1 MDYVALLTFRSS
13 VTAAERDGALIRRAG
28 WKYPDGIRLIAE
40 YWPAAAAVQVVSIF
54 SADSFAAVMEVE
66 LEWSDVFDID
76 IHPAISG
83 EEGLQVGAEVMGR
96 LTRMQPPS

>member
-1 MDYVALLTFRSS
+1 M
-13 VTAAERDGALIRRAG
+13 
-28 WKYPDGIRLIAE
+28 
-40 YWPAAAAVQVVSIF
+40 VSIF

-76 IHPAISG
+76 IHPAISA

-96 LTRMQPPS
+96 LTRMQPQS

>member
-13 VTAAERDGALIRRAG
+13 VTATERDGALIRRAG
-28 WKYPDGIRLIAE
+28 WKYPDGIRVIAE

-54 SADSFAAVMEVE
+54 SADNFAAVMEVE

-76 IHPAISG
+76 IHPAISA

-96 LTRMQPPS
+96 LTRMQQS

>member
-28 WKYPDGIRLIAE
+28 WKYPDGIRVIAE
-40 YWPAAAAVQVVSIF
+40 YWPAAAGVQVVSIF
-54 SADSFAAVMEVE
+54 SADNFAAVMEVE

-76 IHPAISG
+76 IHHAISA

-96 LTRMQPPS
+96 LTRMQQS